1 MKSINY
7 LVLFVFALVV
17 TCYACKKDTS
27 SPLTPK
33 EMVTA
38 HSWKLSSL
46 KINNV
51 EFVKDCDKDDI
62 LTFSANGTYLMNVG
76 SITCNA
82 YDSNYSGAWSVT
94 GDGKTMV
101 IDTDSAASV
110 ITASKIVLTMING
123 TETNIMILIPV

>member
-51 EFVKDCDKDDI
+51 ESVMDCDKDDI

-76 SITCNA
+76 SITCYAN
-82 YDSNYSGAWSVT
+82 DSNSSGTWSVT
-94 GDGKTMV
+94 GDGKTMM
-101 IDTDSAASV
+101 IDTESAASV
-110 ITASKIVLTMING
+110 ITASKIVLTIING
-123 TETNIMILIPV
+123 TETSIMILIPV